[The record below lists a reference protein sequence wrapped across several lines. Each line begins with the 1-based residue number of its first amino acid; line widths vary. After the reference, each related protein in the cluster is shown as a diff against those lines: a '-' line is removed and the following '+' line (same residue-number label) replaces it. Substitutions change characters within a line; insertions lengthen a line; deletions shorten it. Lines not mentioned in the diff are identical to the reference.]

1 MARLMV
7 VNNPKKRKLKKKKI
21 TVRKKKRT
29 TKKRPTIKTKKKV
42 SRKKRVVKRKKLIS
56 REKREMA
63 KKKRPRK
70 KRKSVT
76 KRRTP
81 IARAKTTR
89 TRRRRRLGGRD
100 IIKTAIMP
108 AAIGGAGAVALDVVL
123 AMLPLPAPMKSGPGK
138 LLIRGGAAIAGG
150 MAISK
155 VVDKKIGNAFMLGG
169 LTLLAADITKN
180 LVSNAFPNLAL
191 SAYSH
196 EFDDDMGEYMSEYMS
211 ESGEDDLGFIS
222 TGPIVGS
229 MEYGETYDQ
238 DGLGVNDWDM
248 DDAHAELIE
257 IDEY

>member
-1 MARLMV
+1 MNRGNV
-7 VNNPKKRKLKKKKI
+7 INYN
-21 TVRKKKRT
+21 
-29 TKKRPTIKTKKKV
+29 
-42 SRKKRVVKRKKLIS
+42 S
-56 REKREMA
+56 
-63 KKKRPRK
+63 
-70 KRKSVT
+70 
-76 KRRTP
+76 
-81 IARAKTTR
+81 
-89 TRRRRRLGGRD
+89 
-100 IIKTAIMP
+100 
-108 AAIGGAGAVALDVVL
+108 
-123 AMLPLPAPMKSGPGK
+123 
-138 LLIRGGAAIAGG
+138 RGGVPHMRGDEPMVKQKNDDMGLRSPHAWGWT
-150 MAISK
+150 

-257 IDEY
+257 IDEYWSVTRYNFKLSNSRPGRQ